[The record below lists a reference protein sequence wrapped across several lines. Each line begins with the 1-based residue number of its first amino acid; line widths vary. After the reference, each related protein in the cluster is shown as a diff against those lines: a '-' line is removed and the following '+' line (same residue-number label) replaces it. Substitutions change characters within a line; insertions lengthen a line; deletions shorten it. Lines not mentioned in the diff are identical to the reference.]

1 MLGNQIRPDN
11 SLASPWLVPFYENF
25 MDDSFNQRLSS
36 LRPLYEWHEHHLKR
50 GGVLFPTFTSL
61 KWFVRQHGDELEKAG
76 VLLRGKG
83 GRTNLVTLDF
93 GKVVYTIFFSPK
105 EEWSS

>member
-1 MLGNQIRPDN
+1 M
-11 SLASPWLVPFYENF
+11 
-25 MDDSFNQRLSS
+25 
-36 LRPLYEWHEHHLKR
+36 
-50 GGVLFPTFTSL
+50 FPTFTSL
-61 KWFVRQHGDELEKAG
+61 KWFIRQYGDELENAG

-83 GRTNLVTLDF
+83 GRTNLVTPDF